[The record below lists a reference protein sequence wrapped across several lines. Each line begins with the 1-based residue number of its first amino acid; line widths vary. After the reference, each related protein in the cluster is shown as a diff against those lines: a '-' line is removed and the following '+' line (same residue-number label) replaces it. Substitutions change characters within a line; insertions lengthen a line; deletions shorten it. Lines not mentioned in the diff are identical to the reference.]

1 MTKILV
7 WNVVTNNSN
16 IPKSDRF
23 ILQHHHQ
30 HWKMVTNQPKWFA
43 LKSMRKVFFS
53 LDFVKFFYVSPNYR
67 LWKKK
72 FWQKFS
78 GARKKMKGNAFSL
91 FICFDLFIFFCFV
104 SSKCLIELR
113 RKAAPG
119 FHFCCFDESKFVIVI
134 TQAKTNEKQCR
145 QAMNNIWE
153 F

>member
-1 MTKILV
+1 
-7 WNVVTNNSN
+7 
-16 IPKSDRF
+16 
-23 ILQHHHQ
+23 
-30 HWKMVTNQPKWFA
+30 
-43 LKSMRKVFFS
+43 MRKVSFFCFRLCKILLCFTKLPALKEKNFDKNS
-53 LDFVKFFYVSPNYR
+53 LEQEKNE
-67 LWKKK
+67 
-72 FWQKFS
+72 
-78 GARKKMKGNAFSL
+78 GNAFSL
-91 FICFDLFIFFCFV
+91 FICFDLFIFCFV